1 MERKLS
7 KWGVLYFWE
16 PIINKNMLEYDLE
29 FDKLICVKRASTLAY
44 IGYYTV
50 KHLTNK
56 NKHLKF
62 CQFNATFDHKA
73 RIKTNCLMTW
83 RECDKGIIFLGKGQT
98 FIYDKREEFE
108 WLNDSDSDSY
118 FSFKE

>member
-16 PIINKNMLEYDLE
+16 PVLNKNMLEFDME
-29 FDKLICVKRASTLAY
+29 FDKLICVKRVSPLAY

-50 KHLTNK
+50 KHLSNNK
-56 NKHLKF
+56 NIKF
-62 CQFNATFDHKA
+62 CQFNVIFDHKG
-73 RIKTNCLMTW
+73 RIKSTYLLTW
-83 RECDKGIIFLGKGQT
+83 RECDKGIIFLGKGQD
-98 FIYDKREEFE
+98 FIFDNRHEFD
-108 WLNDSDSDSY
+108 WMDSDSDSC